1 MCILTPSDDETRR
14 LNEAFQLIASM
25 QGRLKIIE
33 LAERISREKPR
44 SLNRDLPAG
53 GHRDLAAAGQAR
65 T

>member
-1 MCILTPSDDETRR
+1 MCILIPSDDETRR

-44 SLNRDLPAG
+44 SLRRDIHADRN
-53 GHRDLAAAGQAR
+53 HDIAAVG
-65 T
+65 

>member
-33 LAERISREKPR
+33 LAERIAKERPRRLSRDMLDDR
-44 SLNRDLPAG
+44 R
-53 GHRDLAAAGQAR
+53 HDLAAVG
-65 T
+65 